1 MPHWLY
7 LGYLGFIPITWW
19 TTNKVRAKCSQWAVK
34 RRYRNNKRRNEA
46 DMSESASVRALP
58 EVQTYCA
65 GCDQI
70 VPESWM
76 AWLDA
81 DCDGDIGELYRCSV
95 CRGVLDL
102 DPVASQKAANERMA
116 AHFSP
121 NGHDAECQCSNC
133 EPAQNGWDIGSGLIV
148 SIDDMHQATIQRYQ
162 EMTEEQVENARRPLD
177 LSQLLAPEYT
187 AAVEDYRAAGIDA
200 TNETDRLYRERI
212 AKRAQRRQAELRAKY
227 HMDTGE
233 WRNNVKRNGH
243 WEWTGMGKEWVND

>member
-19 TTNKVRAKCSQWAVK
+19 TTNKVRAWASKWWSQ
-34 RRYRNNKRRNEA
+34 RNCRWEA
-46 DMSESASVRALP
+46 REYGPTMFEAASMRALP

-76 AWLDA
+76 AWFDA
-81 DCDGDIGELYRCSV
+81 DCDGAIGELYRCSV

-102 DPVASQKAANERMA
+102 DPVASQKAANDRMA
-116 AHFSP
+116 EHFRIPGMRHGLVVNVDQMAH
-121 NGHDAECQCSNC
+121 EQ
-133 EPAQNGWDIGSGLIV
+133 IV
-148 SIDDMHQATIQRYQ
+148 GRWQEQDFEALRGDDS
-162 EMTEEQVENARRPLD
+162 LD

-200 TNETDRLYRERI
+200 TNETDRLYGERI

-233 WRNNVKRNGH
+233 WRNNVRKH
-243 WEWTGMGKEWVND
+243 